1 MKTRLL
7 FLIAALALAGCRSDA
22 PPAQTLRVGV
32 PSLPP
37 SGGDPFRAEGTPSSY
52 TWSAIFDGLTALAP
66 DGTIQ
71 PALAT
76 AWSSEDGQTWRF
88 VLRRGVRFSNGAQ
101 FDSKAAAATLRWL
114 QSPEG
119 KASVIGGRMRD
130 VVAVETPAP
139 DLLIVRLRAPDAV
152 FPKRLPSVAMV
163 EPGAWKRLGAAGFSK
178 TPVGT
183 GPYRLVENDERARTL
198 VLDANPYA
206 WRKPKVANLRLL
218 ELTDEAVR
226 QQALISGDIDIARV
240 GLDDTDLLEARGV
253 KIAHAPSMQVMS
265 IAFITQGR
273 TGPLNDV
280 RVRQAL
286 NYAVDKEGVSR
297 ALLRGLG
304 AAAGQPGSKTTVG
317 YNGAVTPYPHDPA
330 RARALLKAAGY
341 GEGFPLKIEVVIGSL
356 PADSLIYQS
365 MAKDLEKVG
374 VPVNLR
380 AVSFPVFLRRY
391 LSNDWGETNAFGLSW
406 NAAPYNDVQRPM
418 ENFSCLKKPKP
429 FFCDKALAEE
439 IKAAGRILSPQARG
453 EALDALAVRHHDIAP
468 ALFLVE
474 QVDVIGYGPR
484 VSGLTVANRNP
495 VYEAM
500 SLKAR

>member
-1 MKTRLL
+1 MRASVLA
-7 FLIAALALAGCRSDA
+7 LIAALALAGCGQQPA
-22 PPAQTLRVGV
+22 PPQTLRVGV

-52 TWSAIFDGLTALAP
+52 TWSAIFDGLTMLAP

-76 AWSSEDGQTWRF
+76 AWSSEDGKTWRF
-88 VLRRGVRFSNGAQ
+88 TLRQGVRFSNGAP
-101 FDSKAAAATLRWL
+101 FDAQAAAATLRWL

-130 VVAVETPAP
+130 VVAVEAPAP
-139 DLLIVRLRAPDAV
+139 DQLIVRLKAPDAV

-163 EPGAWKRLGAAGFSK
+163 EPGAWKRMGAAGFAK
-178 TPVGT
+178 APVGT
-183 GPYRLVENDERARTL
+183 GPYRLVQTDERARTL
-198 VLDANPYA
+198 VLAANPYA

-226 QQALISGDIDIARV
+226 QQALISGDIDVARV

-265 IAFITQGR
+265 IAFITAGR
-273 TGPLNDV
+273 KGPLNDE

-304 AAAGQPGSKTTVG
+304 AAAGQPGSHTTVG
-317 YNGAVTPYPHDPA
+317 YNPAVAPYPHDPK
-330 RARALLKAAGY
+330 RARELLAQAGY
-341 GEGFPLKIEVVIGSL
+341 GKGFPLKIEVVVGSL

-374 VPVNLR
+374 VPVELR
-380 AVSFPVFLRRY
+380 AISFPVFLRKY
-391 LSNDWGETNAFGLSW
+391 LSNEWGDTDAFGLSW

-429 FFCDKALAEE
+429 FFCDKALADE
-439 IKAAGRILSPQARG
+439 IKAAGRILPVADRAA
-453 EALDALAVRHHDIAP
+453 ALDALAVRHHEAAP
-468 ALFLVE
+468 ALYLVE

-500 SLKAR
+500 SLR

>member
-1 MKTRLL
+1 M
-7 FLIAALALAGCRSDA
+7 
-22 PPAQTLRVGV
+22 
-32 PSLPP
+32 
-37 SGGDPFRAEGTPSSY
+37 
-52 TWSAIFDGLTALAP
+52 
-66 DGTIQ
+66 
-71 PALAT
+71 
-76 AWSSEDGQTWRF
+76 
-88 VLRRGVRFSNGAQ
+88 
-101 FDSKAAAATLRWL
+101 
-114 QSPEG
+114 
-119 KASVIGGRMRD
+119 
-130 VVAVETPAP
+130 
-139 DLLIVRLRAPDAV
+139 
-152 FPKRLPSVAMV
+152 
-163 EPGAWKRLGAAGFSK
+163 
-178 TPVGT
+178 
-183 GPYRLVENDERARTL
+183 
-198 VLDANPYA
+198 
-206 WRKPKVANLRLL
+206 
-218 ELTDEAVR
+218 
-226 QQALISGDIDIARV
+226 
-240 GLDDTDLLEARGV
+240 
-253 KIAHAPSMQVMS
+253 
-265 IAFITQGR
+265 
-273 TGPLNDV
+273 
-280 RVRQAL
+280 
-286 NYAVDKEGVSR
+286 
-297 ALLRGLG
+297 
-304 AAAGQPGSKTTVG
+304 
-317 YNGAVTPYPHDPA
+317 
-330 RARALLKAAGY
+330 
-341 GEGFPLKIEVVIGSL
+341 VIGSL